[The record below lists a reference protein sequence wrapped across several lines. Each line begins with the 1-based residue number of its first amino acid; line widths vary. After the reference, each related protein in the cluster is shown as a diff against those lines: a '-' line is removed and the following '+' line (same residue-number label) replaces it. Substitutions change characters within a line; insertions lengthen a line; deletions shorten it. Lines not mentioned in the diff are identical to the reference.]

1 MEIVRPVKIVSPIS
15 GQPCVPRI
23 TERQYGDKIYVEAHW
38 NDPASGAF
46 IRKGIV
52 KILDAA
58 TKEDIT
64 ISCK

>member
-1 MEIVRPVKIVSPIS
+1 MDIVRPIKIASPIS
-15 GQPCVPRI
+15 GQPVTPSI
-23 TERQYGDKIYVEAHW
+23 KERQYGDKIYVEAHW

-52 KILDAA
+52 KILNAE

-64 ISCK
+64 HLCR